1 MRSRPLPPTSMRCWH
16 RSALQM
22 SHDEATG
29 GIRCGGDDHVAG
41 AGGAVAVPYS
51 RRLPP
56 DLAHACG
63 GAAPIWEPPGLAGRG
78 FVVRLAWILLYLA
91 VLVGFGYLLV
101 QTGVTAVKEIQQ
113 LSHTLSVQDEWSL
126 PIWLPGR
133 SFQQAVVARLPP
145 PSKLFE
151 AAAGDQGQLVL
162 PAVLGFTQGL
172 GGIVSGVFVILFL
185 SIYWSLNQI
194 HFERLWL
201 SLLPSGQRK
210 HARGIWRTVEPAIGA
225 YVRGQGI
232 QSLLAGLLLGVGY
245 WLLGSP
251 YPALLALAGALGSPG
266 PAVGVALAVI
276 NVLLVGLLTG
286 VQLSLVTALYA
297 LVVLTALGVWV
308 KPRLFNRKW
317 DNPILTVVLLIALAD
332 AFGLVGII
340 VAPPLSAV
348 CQILWNLLVSH
359 RLASGAATQVSDL
372 KERQARVWDNIR
384 AMDGPPLPLVTSSM
398 ERLTLLIEKAEP
410 ILQAG
415 LPAEPSEPFHSPQPV
430 TAEGGSPV
438 VSTKP

>member
-1 MRSRPLPPTSMRCWH
+1 MTKQLVGFGMAVMTTLLALVVLWQFRIVVVYVLISLTLAAALRPL
-16 RSALQM
+16 
-22 SHDEATG
+22 
-29 GIRCGGDDHVAG
+29 VK
-41 AGGAVAVPYS
+41 
-51 RRLPP
+51 RLV
-56 DLAHACG
+56 
-63 GAAPIWEPPGLAGRG
+63 GRG
-78 FVVRLAWILLYLA
+78 FVVRVAWILLYLVA
-91 VLVGFGYLLV
+91 LGSFGFLLFL
-101 QTGVTAVKEIQQ
+101 TSKTAINEIQQ
-113 LSHTLSVQDEWSL
+113 LAHSVSVQDEWRL
-126 PIWLPGR
+126 PVWLEGS
-133 SFQQAVVARLPP
+133 SFQQALVARLPP

-151 AAAGDQGQLVL
+151 AVTGDQGQLVL
-162 PAVLGFTQGL
+162 PAILGFTQGIA
-172 GGIVSGVFVILFL
+172 GVVSGVLIALFL
-185 SIYWSLNQI
+185 SLYWIVNQI

-210 HARGIWRTVEPAIGA
+210 QARDIWRTIEPDLGA
-225 YVRGQGI
+225 YIRSQVVH
-232 QSLLAGLLLGVGY
+232 SLLAGLLLGLGY

-251 YPALLALAGALGSPG
+251 YPALLALAGALACLIPV
-266 PAVGVALAVI
+266 VGVALAVI
-276 NVLLVGLLTG
+276 PVLLVGLLTG
-286 VQLSLVTALYA
+286 VQLSLFTALYA
-297 LVVLTALGVWV
+297 LVVLIALGVWV
-308 KPRLFNRKW
+308 RPRLFNRRW

-332 AFGLVGII
+332 AFGLVGIV